1 MKRAGPK
8 HGLGFQANNPSRG
21 ERAHAATFVSSSG
34 LDEQPSARTTISSGE
49 STAARL
55 KLAAATKTGKSA
67 AASTAS
73 GALSKAALQRT
84 KMAALL
90 EDATRDEKPDKNKAW
105 ERQDVQELGAK
116 MKSDEVDGM
125 GHSASYSSE
134 VGDRATMIARIN
146 SDTEESIYVDFG
158 QGTGSSREEGSNGSS
173 RHSAHLEV
181 SHHDAMFAPT
191 GSYRPSTPS
200 EAPSVCSAPPPAH
213 ARREGDL
220 TKLRARFERPPSL
233 LPNEKEAAEDAPL
246 WKRLRVGQTVEAR
259 SSADGQWYAADIRQ
273 VVHGGYAN
281 ASFTVAFHDFDD
293 ACEAKSWREI
303 RLRPDLYPMPEP
315 ISPSSSSKRP
325 RPNEEDAGSNTA
337 GGPSQATASSTELKS
352 EAPGNTPA
360 AGPLAINPALMQRA
374 QSGGG
379 WRARVR
385 RAT

>member
-8 HGLGFQANNPSRG
+8 HGLGFHAYNPCREEG
-21 ERAHAATFVSSSG
+21 AHAATFVSSSG
-34 LDEQPSARTTISSGE
+34 LDEQPSVRTTISSGE
-49 STAARL
+49 CTAARL
-55 KLAAATKTGKSA
+55 KLAAATKAGKSA
-67 AASTAS
+67 PASTAS
-73 GALSKAALQRT
+73 GAPSKAALQRA

-90 EDATRDEKPDKNKAW
+90 EDATRDEKPEKTKAW
-105 ERQDVQELGAK
+105 GRQDMQELGAK

-125 GHSASYSSE
+125 GHSASHSSE

-146 SDTEESIYVDFG
+146 SDTEESIYVDSG
-158 QGTGSSREEGSNGSS
+158 QGTGSSREEGSNGAS
-173 RHSAHLEV
+173 RHGAHLEV

-191 GSYRPSTPS
+191 GSYVPSTPA
-200 EAPSVCSAPPPAH
+200 EAPSVCSAPLPAP
-213 ARREGDL
+213 AQRVGDI
-220 TKLRARFERPPSL
+220 TKLRARFERPPSPS
-233 LPNEKEAAEDAPL
+233 PNEKETGEDAPL

-303 RLRPDLYPMPEP
+303 RLRPDLYPMFEP
-315 ISPSSSSKRP
+315 TSPPSSLKRP
-325 RPNEEDAGSNTA
+325 RPSEEDAGSSTA
-337 GGPSQATASSTELKS
+337 GGPSQATVSSPELKR
-352 EAPGNTPA
+352 EAAGNPPA
-360 AGPLAINPALMQRA
+360 AGPLAINPALVQRA

-379 WRARVR
+379 WRARAR